1 MHIDLNMYVY
11 HGVRVVAHQSV
22 QTVVATVI
30 KHFNYHTNTNA
41 LLIQKNIFK
50 CFIHFVSFG
59 QGVSSYGR
67 KCQDGGRN
75 TKTGLWGEF

>member
-22 QTVVATVI
+22 QTVVATGI

-59 QGVSSYGR
+59 AGSIFLWEEVSR
-67 KCQDGGRN
+67 WWK
-75 TKTGLWGEF
+75 KH